1 MITKDMIDKIK
12 KNLNNS
18 MNQQQRPS
26 QSNLINFLVNSKF
39 FHRKK

>member
-1 MITKDMIDKIK
+1 MITKDMIDFKIK

-18 MNQQQRPS
+18 MIQQQRPS
-26 QSNLINFLVNSKF
+26 QSNVIVNSKF